1 MNSLPAQTPT
11 NDYPTWAPR
20 FWHGMRPWVW
30 WKLLSRNRYRIALKR
45 AHVAVGV
52 SLITPINELLWATQQ
67 LLMGRKIRATVIDQP
82 PIFILGHWR
91 SGTTLLHELLVS
103 NTEFASPNT
112 YQCFAPSH
120 FLVSG
125 SIITRFGGFLL
136 PKKRPMDEMAAGWL
150 LPQEDEFAL
159 MNLGL
164 PSPYLRI
171 AFPQTQEKHLEYL
184 NFDEISEAELQ
195 LWREGFIWFVKA
207 LTIAYRGQR
216 LVLKSPTHTGRIAE
230 LHKMFPEACF
240 IHLTRDPRKLF
251 PSTMRLWRSL
261 DHVQSL
267 HDSYNEDQL
276 IQYVQDCL
284 DKMYLGYHRGRT
296 TVPDSQVMD
305 VRYEDLVADPKATV
319 QEIYHRMN
327 LGDFNR
333 ISAALDEKL
342 VGHGE
347 YRTNQHFV
355 DEEWERQVMSYCA
368 DYAARY
374 GYT

>member
-1 MNSLPAQTPT
+1 
-11 NDYPTWAPR
+11 
-20 FWHGMRPWVW
+20 
-30 WKLLSRNRYRIALKR
+30 
-45 AHVAVGV
+45 VGV
-52 SLITPINELLWATQQ
+52 SLITPVNEVLWAIQQ
-67 LLMGRKIRATVIDQP
+67 VLMGRKIRKVEINEP

-91 SGTTLLHELLVS
+91 SGTTFLHELLVDD
-103 NTEFASPNT
+103 NGFASPNT

-164 PSPYLRI
+164 ESPYLRI
-171 AFPQTQEKHLEYL
+171 AFPHTQDKHLEYL
-184 NFDEISEAELQ
+184 NFADLSEAELQ
-195 LWREGFIWFVKA
+195 AWKVGFLNFIKS
-207 LTIAYRGQR
+207 LTIAHSGRR

-230 LHKMFPEACF
+230 LHQMFPNARF

-261 DHVQSL
+261 DQVQSL

-276 IQYVQDCL
+276 IQYVRDCM
-284 DKMYLGYHRGRT
+284 DRMYTGYHRGRES
-296 TVPDSQVMD
+296 VPSSHVMD
-305 VRYEDLVADPKATV
+305 VKYEDLVADPKNTV
-319 QEIYHRMN
+319 RRIYEQME
-327 LGDFNR
+327 LGDFDKV
-333 ISAALDEKL
+333 SAGLDQKL
-342 VGHGE
+342 VGHKE
-347 YRTNQHFV
+347 YRTNRHNV
-355 DEEWERQVMSYCA
+355 DEHWEKQVMSYCA

-374 GYT
+374 GYKI